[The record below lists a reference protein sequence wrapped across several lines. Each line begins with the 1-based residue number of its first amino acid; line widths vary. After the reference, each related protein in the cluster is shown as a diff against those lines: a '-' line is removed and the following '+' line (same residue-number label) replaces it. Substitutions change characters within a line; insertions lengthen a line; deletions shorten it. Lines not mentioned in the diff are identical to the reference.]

1 MVYSLVYTVQAQK
14 DLEKIDKSVSVKI
27 LKKLDYF
34 IKLPTPLLRAKQLT
48 GFEIPTFRFRVGDYR
63 VVFRKDQKSNYLV
76 ILVILKIVHRKEVYK
91 KL

>member
-14 DLEKIDKSVSVKI
+14 DLEKIDKSISVKI

-34 IKLPTPLLRAKQLT
+34 IKLSNPLLQSMQLR

-63 VVFRKDQKSNYLV
+63 VVFRKDQKNNCLV
-76 ILVILKIVHRKEVYK
+76 VLVILKIAHRKEIYK
-91 KL
+91 KF